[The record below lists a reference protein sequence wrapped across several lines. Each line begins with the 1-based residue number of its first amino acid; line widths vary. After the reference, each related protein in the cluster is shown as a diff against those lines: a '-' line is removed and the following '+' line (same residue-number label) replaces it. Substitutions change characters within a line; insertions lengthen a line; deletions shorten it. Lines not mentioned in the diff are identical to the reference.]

1 MEIYFVMENML
12 KFITPPNIIYNY
24 YICIKIKPINKMK
37 SNANLLMLVQAL
49 NSNIGEGKLK
59 AQQKLMKIGQRIQPI
74 LDEFNEKKEE
84 LRLDNA
90 AVDKD
95 GNIILNEKG
104 EYNFS
109 KEGVKQ
115 LNAQLKELL
124 MEEINFEPIKV
135 INPEGLHNCLFLE
148 GWVTGIEFIKSDEI
162 EL

>member
-1 MEIYFVMENML
+1 
-12 KFITPPNIIYNY
+12 
-24 YICIKIKPINKMK
+24 MK

-49 NSNIGEGKLK
+49 NANIGEGKTK

-90 AVDKD
+90 SVDKD

-124 MEEINFEPIKV
+124 MQEISFEPIKV
-135 INPEGLHNCLFLE
+135 VNPEGLEYYSFLE
-148 GWVTGIEFIKSDEI
+148 GWVDGVKFVKSDEI

>member
-1 MEIYFVMENML
+1 
-12 KFITPPNIIYNY
+12 
-24 YICIKIKPINKMK
+24 MK

-49 NSNIGEGKLK
+49 NANIGEGKTK

-90 AVDKD
+90 SVDNA

-124 MEEINFEPIKV
+124 VQEISFEPIKV
-135 INPEGLHNCLFLE
+135 INPEGLEHYLFLE
-148 GWVTGIEFIKSDEI
+148 GWVDGVKFVKSNEI

>member
-1 MEIYFVMENML
+1 
-12 KFITPPNIIYNY
+12 
-24 YICIKIKPINKMK
+24 MK

-49 NSNIGEGKLK
+49 NANIGEGKTK
-59 AQQKLMKIGQRIQPI
+59 PQQKLTKIGQRIQPI

-90 AVDKD
+90 SVDKD

-124 MEEINFEPIKV
+124 MQEINFEPIKV
-135 INPEGLHNCLFLE
+135 INPEGLENYSFLE
-148 GWVTGIEFIKSDEI
+148 GWVDGVTFKKSDEI